1 MSESSA
7 RERAAFEVRE
17 STDLLADQTR
27 QRARTVSFKRRF
39 ESSSGKDGHA
49 AAPARLSLVI
59 LERRIALQLRGIT
72 PPPVALECKR
82 ERFRA
87 DESFEVDVLPWMG
100 Q

>member
-27 QRARTVSFKRRF
+27 QRARTVVDERRL
-39 ESSSGKDGHA
+39 ESSTGKDGRA
-49 AAPARLSLVI
+49 AAPARLCFVI
-59 LERRIALQLRGIT
+59 LERRRALQTRGIT
-72 PPPVALECKR
+72 PPLVALECKR
-82 ERFRA
+82 EGFHA